1 MEKEENLNQ
10 ENIESEI
17 SNENNETDNKSDD
30 NKEEN
35 KVVEE
40 EKELTPEERIKE
52 LEDKLARTFAEMEN
66 QRRRFEKEKDD
77 AYEYGGFAFA
87 KEALNL
93 IDNLAR
99 SKLILESDDALKD
112 TEALKKTLEHF
123 DIINKDLISI
133 FTKNNIKPID
143 CLNKKL
149 DPNLHQAMME
159 IEDDKKEPGTIVQEV
174 QKGFMIKDRLLRPS
188 LVGVSKKTEKKELT
202 PEERIKELEDKLA
215 RTFAEMENQ
224 RRRFEKEKDDAY
236 EYGGFAFAKEALNL
250 IDNLARSKLILESDD
265 ALKDTEALKK
275 TLEHFDII
283 NKDLIS
289 IFTKNNIKPID
300 CLNKKLDPNLHQAM
314 MEIEDDQKE
323 PGTIVQEVQKGF
335 MIKDRLLRPSL
346 VGVSKK
352 TEKKEEK
359 SEENKEN
366 LNK

>member
-10 ENIESEI
+10 ENTTAET
-17 SNENNETDNKSDD
+17 SNEEIVVEKQSDD
-30 NKEEN
+30 KKEESKN
-35 KVVEE
+35 VEE
-40 EKELTPEERIKE
+40 KIELSSEDKIKE

-123 DIINKDLISI
+123 DIIN
-133 FTKNNIKPID
+133 
-143 CLNKKL
+143 
-149 DPNLHQAMME
+149 
-159 IEDDKKEPGTIVQEV
+159 
-174 QKGFMIKDRLLRPS
+174 R
-188 LVGVSKKTEKKELT
+188 
-202 PEERIKELEDKLA
+202 
-215 RTFAEMENQ
+215 
-224 RRRFEKEKDDAY
+224 
-236 EYGGFAFAKEALNL
+236 
-250 IDNLARSKLILESDD
+250 
-265 ALKDTEALKK
+265 
-275 TLEHFDII
+275 
-283 NKDLIS
+283 DLIS